1 MKVKVKEEEGP
12 PTPPPHATIT
22 LKLEKE
28 KEGKGQILSHVEE
41 KGTGDPIENATVN
54 IRGPVDR
61 TKKTDEDG
69 NAVFKDVPAYEEYE
83 VTAKKKGYKSDSGTI
98 EEDDWVKPPGE

>member
-1 MKVKVKEEEGP
+1 MKVKTKEEGP
-12 PTPPPHATIT
+12 SVPHATIT
-22 LKLEKE
+22 LKLEKK
-28 KEGKGQILSHVEE
+28 KEGKGRIIAHVEE
-41 KGTGDPIENATVN
+41 TGDPIEDATVN

-61 TKKTDEDG
+61 TKKTDKDG
-69 NAVFKDVPAYEEYE
+69 NAVFKDVPAYKKYE